1 MTEKL
6 KIEISTQFTQ
16 NELGEICPD
25 TVLILSTNTGTVKIP
40 CVDGQ
45 TNAMVQDACRFF
57 SKYLKTSEMEISFE
71 KNRNTMFLR
80 D

>member
-45 TNAMVQDACRFF
+45 TNAMAQDACRFF

>member
-1 MTEKL
+1 MSEKL

-16 NELGEICPD
+16 NELGEICPV
-25 TVLILSTNTGTVKIP
+25 TVLILSTSSGTVKIP
-40 CVDGQ
+40 CVGGQ

-57 SKYLKTSEMEISFE
+57 SKYLKTSEMQISFE
-71 KNRNTMFLR
+71 KSREPMFLR